1 MSPRRVRSRQPG
13 GQGGFTLIELM
24 VTVAIIG
31 VIALVAMPGM
41 QTLINASRI
50 DGATSELASAFQLA
64 RSEAVRRNA
73 RVTICGSSDGATCA
87 TATTWSQVLVRQPN
101 ATAQD
106 PAVIR
111 TYQPSGSMQLTGPSA
126 GVVFRPSGLIESQQ
140 TVDVALSG
148 NYRCITVKV
157 SGVVSVAKGAC

>member
-1 MSPRRVRSRQPG
+1 MSPRRVTFLEPA
-13 GQGGFTLIELM
+13 GQFGFTLIELM

-41 QTLINASRI
+41 QMLIDASRI
-50 DGATSELASAFQLA
+50 NGATSELSSAFQLA
-64 RSEAVRRNA
+64 RSESVRRNA
-73 RVTICGSSDGATCA
+73 RITVCGSTDGATCA
-87 TATTWSQVLVRQPN
+87 AATTWTQVIVRQPN
-101 ATAQD
+101 GSATD

-111 TYQPSGSMQLTGPSA
+111 NYQPSGSMQLTGPSA

-140 TVDVALSG
+140 TLNVALSG

-157 SGVVSVAKGAC
+157 SGVVSAAQGAC